1 MKTQVAI
8 AQRVKFLIK
17 HIVGRGIAKNQEELG
32 KILGIENKSYLSQL
46 VNCARPNG
54 KFIES
59 LVNLVPDFNKEWL
72 YDDAIESPFI
82 GATPEF
88 CLIEKEKTPED
99 EIQELK
105 HRIDLLEKDVKFYSE
120 IADTRL
126 QTIDLLSKLVAEMEK
141 NR

>member
-1 MKTQVAI
+1 MKRQITI
-8 AQRVKFLIK
+8 TERVKFLIK
-17 HIVGRGIAKNQEELG
+17 HIITLGVATTQSELG
-32 KILGIENKSYLSQL
+32 QKLGINNKSYMSQL
-46 VNCARPNG
+46 VNGRIPNEQ
-54 KFIES
+54 FIDS
-59 LVNLVPDFNKEWL
+59 LLNFSPNFNKEWL

-141 NR
+141 SR